1 MNILVLLIPKS
12 QVEFVEDTFT
22 IRQTIEK
29 MSHHHYS
36 AIPVINGKGEYVG
49 TIKEGDLL
57 WYIKENCDLNYKN
70 AEHICIKEI
79 NRIKDNITI
88 NSRQTVEELLD
99 LSMEQNFI
107 PVVDDFNHFIGIVT
121 RKSII
126 KYLIKNK
133 N

>member
-57 WYIKENCDLNYKN
+57 W
-70 AEHICIKEI
+70 
-79 NRIKDNITI
+79 
-88 NSRQTVEELLD
+88 
-99 LSMEQNFI
+99 
-107 PVVDDFNHFIGIVT
+107 
-121 RKSII
+121 
-126 KYLIKNK
+126 
-133 N
+133 

>member
-57 WYIKENCDLNYKN
+57 WYI
-70 AEHICIKEI
+70 
-79 NRIKDNITI
+79 
-88 NSRQTVEELLD
+88 
-99 LSMEQNFI
+99 
-107 PVVDDFNHFIGIVT
+107 
-121 RKSII
+121 
-126 KYLIKNK
+126 
-133 N
+133 

>member
-49 TIKEGDLL
+49 TIMGDMS
-57 WYIKENCDLNYKN
+57 KRRG
-70 AEHICIKEI
+70 
-79 NRIKDNITI
+79 RILGQQDIDGGRT
-88 NSRQTVEELLD
+88 
-99 LSMEQNFI
+99 
-107 PVVDDFNHFIGIVT
+107 IVT
-121 RKSII
+121 AEAPESEII
-126 KYLIKNK
+126 KYATDLKAMTQASGRFSRRFLRYDVAPEDKIKLIIEESKRLSK
-133 N
+133 E